1 MYFELR
7 PQSEFT
13 QFFYGNNPFSGII
26 VDNLKKIVDNFI
38 QIAQTRHMTSSTP
51 EHARPVKLT
60 RANVVLELQD
70 LVKEWVFSRK
80 LSAGDRIN
88 EKALAQQL
96 GISRGP
102 IREALQALRQ
112 EGLVE
117 IIPNRGA
124 FLRTLTLKE
133 VLDLYDVRA
142 GMAHTA
148 GRLLVRRISD
158 QDIEA
163 LQGMHEKMVGAV
175 AEDEPLVFFRQ
186 NLVFHDL
193 LFKAAKNKSLLEM
206 VTGIEKRVMLYLH
219 REATESRML
228 NDSNIQ
234 HQHILDNIAR
244 GDPQGTAD
252 AFMNHVLFGKQRLI
266 DQLEA

>member
-1 MYFELR
+1 
-7 PQSEFT
+7 
-13 QFFYGNNPFSGII
+13 
-26 VDNLKKIVDNFI
+26 
-38 QIAQTRHMTSSTP
+38 MTST
-51 EHARPVKLT
+51 ALQGAFPVKLT

-70 LVKEWVFSRK
+70 LIKEWVFSRK

-88 EKALAQQL
+88 ENALAQRL

-148 GRLLVRRISD
+148 GRLLVQRISD
-158 QDIEA
+158 RDIGA
-163 LQGMHEKMVGAV
+163 LHSMHDKMVMAV
-175 AEDEPLVFFRQ
+175 ANDEPLAFFRQ
-186 NLVFHDL
+186 NLVFHEL
-193 LFKAAKNKSLLEM
+193 LFKAAKNKTLLEM
-206 VTGIEKRVMLYLH
+206 VNGIEKRVMLYLH

-228 NDSNIQ
+228 KDSNEQ
-234 HQHILDNIAR
+234 HWHILDQIAK

-252 AFMNHVLFGKQRLI
+252 AFMTHVLFGKQRLI